1 MNYSIFMVRTK
12 RGFILVDKCG
22 ADLPLDKHKLFDRHD
37 YGNALKY
44 LVQLM
49 GESND

>member
-1 MNYSIFMVRTK
+1 MDYSIFIVRTK

-22 ADLPLDKHKLFDRHD
+22 SGLPLDKHKLFSPHD
-37 YGNALKY
+37 YGDALKY

>member
-1 MNYSIFMVRTK
+1 MVRTK

-22 ADLPLDKHKLFDRHD
+22 VDLPLNKHRLFELDK
-37 YGNALKY
+37 YGDALKY

-49 GESND
+49 GEPND